1 MRSGVLMVAV
11 IIFPHNVIQ
20 VQQLKKMIVGRR
32 RSRFVF
38 SRVCFA
44 GTVGSG
50 QSVTVE
56 DEKCLKLAQVDV
68 CFRVTNVTK

>member
-32 RSRFVF
+32 RSALFFHV
-38 SRVCFA
+38 
-44 GTVGSG
+44 
-50 QSVTVE
+50 SVLRADFF
-56 DEKCLKLAQVDV
+56 DEKLSKVS
-68 CFRVTNVTK
+68 